1 MVQPA
6 FCRAGFL
13 SGSKKEVILK
23 LSFNYDQIDKG
34 EIFLAGTIVKKSKV
48 LTVFILAVFI
58 FTMFFGTVSLAGTDT
73 ELLDVEGHWAQGTI
87 QELVGEGIIDG
98 YPDGTFRPNNKITRA
113 EFATLIVKAFHLKA
127 GPGKVFVDTAEHWAK
142 DDISTA
148 NYHGLV
154 SGYSDTLFGP
164 NDFITREQMAV
175 MIVNATKTDITESSK
190 IFTDSTQIA
199 TWAKESVDK
208 ATAAGLIAGYPDGT
222 FKPKANATRAEAAV
236 VLDGGRKL
244 DIEEEAMIYDK
255 AGTYGP
261 ETGTQAVDSD
271 VIIGVDGVILQNM
284 VIKGDLIISEEVGD
298 GDVNLNNVTVVG
310 ETFIRGG
317 GKDSIHINGGQYNN
331 IIIEKTSEGNVRLVA
346 TDVKGL
352 KVIISEKATGE
363 EIILEGTF
371 ESVAIKADDVTFT
384 TRGETVIDE
393 IKVHED
399 LSGITLHIEE
409 GTKVKELVL
418 DSVTEVKNAEG
429 TVEKI
434 SGDKADDSHVANL
447 PEKDI
452 LPVPVD
458 DEPAPPPKT
467 RVSAIS
473 ITTVPKDV
481 SNLDNDATVTV
492 TLSTAT
498 SGANIYCTL
507 DGSMPTSSSTKYTTS
522 FSVEAPGNEG
532 GSVTVKAIGMKS
544 GYTNSAVATKT
555 ITFKAAAVPVPTGS
569 IEIKSVEPNTSL
581 INGTSYDFT
590 VEVGYEFE
598 GIEKAILYIGF
609 NNGEEIETYHLID
622 EAKQEVTAKTGSYT
636 FNVSASAKHWGEDGK
651 FQVYVNISDYDH
663 PEEWTPLASDRKE
676 LGTLEGDMV
685 PVAPQLANLSSYD
698 QETEKT
704 IAYQEFRAS
713 SHSIGPDQGYW
724 LLNANY
730 ENGVYKVT
738 GEVWKPYL
746 SEDYIQYNGQIAPRY
761 DVLEDGT
768 KAVAFTTHWE
778 APEGAVKFNSE
789 NNADTALVL
798 GHDPAVETESD
809 AENRWWTWKD
819 EGGKIFYRI
828 SAYFAVSKGETWELS
843 ENSEREITR
852 YFFDESNHLIA
863 VHQFTLDFS
872 EIKITPEISSAK
884 VASIYSE
891 SLAVD
896 HPLAWAKEYDQSNLE
911 PIFENGHYHLD
922 AKGSLDYVPD
932 NVSGDTS
939 GNWFLPFAVKK
950 ARLTLNPVNA
960 SITIT
965 GYDGEESVTTESYEY
980 DDLEEYEE
988 SISLLVAWALTG
1000 DEDRIE
1006 IEIDWDGEGDYYTE
1020 NSYTIYLEEL
1030 TLVPAKPTSA
1040 EVKATFLGYLK
1051 DEVAGITVADV
1062 AIDEDENITVI
1073 FDEDAD
1079 VDAVHNAASELVDA
1093 IKGELDEAKLTLT
1106 LGDKDSKTFNL

>member
-1 MVQPA
+1 MQPA

-473 ITTVPKDV
+473 V
-481 SNLDNDATVTV
+481 
-492 TLSTAT
+492 
-498 SGANIYCTL
+498 
-507 DGSMPTSSSTKYTTS
+507 
-522 FSVEAPGNEG
+522 
-532 GSVTVKAIGMKS
+532 
-544 GYTNSAVATKT
+544 
-555 ITFKAAAVPVPTGS
+555 
-569 IEIKSVEPNTSL
+569 
-581 INGTSYDFT
+581 
-590 VEVGYEFE
+590 
-598 GIEKAILYIGF
+598 
-609 NNGEEIETYHLID
+609 
-622 EAKQEVTAKTGSYT
+622 
-636 FNVSASAKHWGEDGK
+636 
-651 FQVYVNISDYDH
+651 
-663 PEEWTPLASDRKE
+663 
-676 LGTLEGDMV
+676 
-685 PVAPQLANLSSYD
+685 
-698 QETEKT
+698 
-704 IAYQEFRAS
+704 
-713 SHSIGPDQGYW
+713 
-724 LLNANY
+724 
-730 ENGVYKVT
+730 
-738 GEVWKPYL
+738 
-746 SEDYIQYNGQIAPRY
+746 
-761 DVLEDGT
+761 
-768 KAVAFTTHWE
+768 
-778 APEGAVKFNSE
+778 EGAVK
-789 NNADTALVL
+789 V
-798 GHDPAVETESD
+798 
-809 AENRWWTWKD
+809 
-819 EGGKIFYRI
+819 
-828 SAYFAVSKGETWELS
+828 GETLTAKPDKSGATGTYQWMRS
-843 ENSEREITR
+843 KTDAADGDYENIGSATTNNK
-852 YFFDESNHLIA
+852 Y
-863 VHQFTLDFS
+863 TLD
-872 EIKITPEISSAK
+872 
-884 VASIYSE
+884 
-891 SLAVD
+891 
-896 HPLAWAKEYDQSNLE
+896 
-911 PIFENGHYHLD
+911 
-922 AKGSLDYVPD
+922 
-932 NVSGDTS
+932 
-939 GNWFLPFAVKK
+939 
-950 ARLTLNPVNA
+950 
-960 SITIT
+960 
-965 GYDGEESVTTESYEY
+965 
-980 DDLEEYEE
+980 
-988 SISLLVAWALTG
+988 
-1000 DEDRIE
+1000 
-1006 IEIDWDGEGDYYTE
+1006 
-1020 NSYTIYLEEL
+1020 
-1030 TLVPAKPTSA
+1030 
-1040 EVKATFLGYLK
+1040 
-1051 DEVAGITVADV
+1051 VADV
-1062 AIDEDENITVI
+1062 GKYIKVKFVASGNYTGTVTSAAVGPVGYSEEAIQAALEAVNAALAKGISGVADTEYGQVQSVVEANAGALGLAIGADSAYAAL
-1073 FDEDAD
+1073 DAD
-1079 VDAVHNAASELVDA
+1079 RKLAAMKDLYANKPEGGAYDKEGLV
-1093 IKGELDEAKLTLT
+1093 
-1106 LGDKDSKTFNL
+1106 KTFNSIVIVRTATQESFALANAQELDGIEYIQVLLTAYDEASHEKHGRHDDYKEIETLKSEVADLVTRYEALAGKTVDEQDAQAAVLAKIKDLRGEGFTRSRSTITALETALGDVEANLDEGEGNGDQG